1 MLCFQ
6 SRMGNSEMQ
15 IGWSFIA
22 CVSLLET
29 LFRSRKRKKPLGY
42 LLYVQYNLCCM
53 QGACTTFS
61 SFYSFKQQFHSFIVL
76 AGLSAGSHSNA
87 TLNCSQKK
95 TINLT
100 SKQQR
105 RRQQRVCRSV
115 SKLCGI
121 TGCLHLV
128 GEGGKGC
135 CFRRRQIVAT
145 VLSPDTRFVLIQG
158 QKT

>member
-1 MLCFQ
+1 MGEQAAQMLCFQ

-29 LFRSRKRKKPLGY
+29 LFRPTKRKKPLGY

-53 QGACTTFS
+53 QGACSTFS
-61 SFYSFKQQFHSFIVL
+61 PFYSFKQQFLSFIVL

-95 TINLT
+95 TESI
-100 SKQQR
+100 
-105 RRQQRVCRSV
+105 
-115 SKLCGI
+115 
-121 TGCLHLV
+121 
-128 GEGGKGC
+128 
-135 CFRRRQIVAT
+135 
-145 VLSPDTRFVLIQG
+145 
-158 QKT
+158 